1 MAVSITEGSV
11 EVMHSSTISAFGE
24 SSLSF
29 GKSGSQSSM
38 NWHKCFIRNRDL
50 CLGLLMMYN
59 VQSNQWKIK
68 CKCVQGPLGSFIYI
82 YESSP
87 FSWEQFEKEGLL
99 TWSFWADAML
109 LDVKAIFCLFTIK
122 LVWDVYWLW
131 RQLIRDFTFPAHY
144 EVFLELILIKC
155 IPKPYNSFSLLWC

>member
-1 MAVSITEGSV
+1 MCDIERGHAQSAGTVGMAISITEGSV

-59 VQSNQWKIK
+59 VQSNQ
-68 CKCVQGPLGSFIYI
+68 
-82 YESSP
+82 
-87 FSWEQFEKEGLL
+87 
-99 TWSFWADAML
+99 
-109 LDVKAIFCLFTIK
+109 
-122 LVWDVYWLW
+122 
-131 RQLIRDFTFPAHY
+131 
-144 EVFLELILIKC
+144 
-155 IPKPYNSFSLLWC
+155 